1 MDQKIREALDI
12 IMSENPPLAYVG
24 GCDMPVIVSTAFP
37 NGFAIE
43 CKLDNTNRKGSPLLK
58 KQKKQKTIDKFCGDL
73 LVKPRLWA
81 DIHGNKINVVQRGCA
96 QAILNLIV
104 RRPGI
109 TEVC

>member
-37 NGFAIE
+37 NDFAIE

-58 KQKKQKTIDKFCGDL
+58 KQKKQKTIDKFCGDV